1 MGGSAAVQKMATQ
14 AVADGGLAN
23 WRWALKLTSLLL
35 KLDPADA
42 TARQARMTAA
52 RALGQRTDSSNA
64 RGFYI
69 TEALQL
75 EGKLL
80 VQGQPQTM
88 DGIRKFLSTPRAER
102 LTVVSVEQNL
112 QFVRFLVDPRK
123 AEGQRLVFT
132 LTAEGDPQIRR
143 IELRNSVLVISDAD
157 SKAAK
162 HVDVT
167 RSELADFVVGKGA
180 PAKGG
185 EPLAELDR
193 VLDRSRLMP
202 PTTAVPAVLDAKGD
216 LKYNDGLEH

>member
-1 MGGSAAVQKMATQ
+1 MGGRAAVEKMAAQ

-23 WRWALKLTSLLL
+23 WRWGLKLTSLLL
-35 KLDPADA
+35 KLDPADPA
-42 TARQARMTAA
+42 ARKARATAA
-52 RALGQRTDSSNA
+52 RALGQRTDSANA

-69 TEALQL
+69 TEALQM
-75 EGKLL
+75 EGNLL
-80 VQGQPQTM
+80 VQGQPATL
-88 DGIRKFLSTPRAER
+88 DGIRAFLSTPRAER
-102 LTVVSVEQNL
+102 LVAVSVDKNL
-112 QFVRFLVDPRK
+112 QFVRYLVDPRK

-132 LTAEGDPQIRR
+132 VAAEGNPQIRQ
-143 IELRNSVLVISDAD
+143 IELRNSVLVISPVA
-157 SKAAK
+157 SRGAR

-185 EPLAELDR
+185 GPLAELDR

-202 PTTAVPAVLDAKGD
+202 LTTPIPAVLDAKGD